1 MVDIGGLIHTY
12 GYLAVAV
19 GTLLEGETVLVAAG
33 VAAHH
38 GYLSLPTV
46 IVVATLG
53 GFLGDQIFF
62 FLGRRYGTVLL
73 VRFPSLQPRAAR
85 VTALLDRY
93 HVPLILAVRFLY
105 GLRTVGPA
113 AIGMSS
119 VSWVR
124 FSTLNLVGA
133 IVWAALFAGVGYG
146 LGQGLV
152 EAERALGVSQRWVL
166 ALFLLAVVVGW
177 VIAWRRKAARKQ
189 HRVP

>member
-1 MVDIGGLIHTY
+1 MDIGGLIHTY
-12 GYLAVAV
+12 GYLTVAV

-33 VAAHH
+33 VAVHH
-38 GYLSLPTV
+38 GYLSLPAV

-62 FLGRRYGTVLL
+62 FLGRRYGPMLL
-73 VRFPSLQPRAAR
+73 ARFPSLQPRAAR
-85 VTALLDRY
+85 VTTLLDRY
-93 HVPLILAVRFLY
+93 HVLLIPAVRFLY

-119 VSWVR
+119 VSWIR
-124 FSTLNLVGA
+124 FSTLNFVGA
-133 IVWAALFAGVGYG
+133 VVWAALFAGVGYG

-177 VIAWRRKAARKQ
+177 VIAWRRKVARKR

>member
-1 MVDIGGLIHTY
+1 MDIGGLIHTY
-12 GYLAVAV
+12 GYLTVAV

-33 VAAHH
+33 VAVHH
-38 GYLSLPTV
+38 GYLSLPAV

-62 FLGRRYGTVLL
+62 FLGRRYGPMLL
-73 VRFPSLQPRAAR
+73 ARFPSLQPRAAR
-85 VTALLDRY
+85 VTTLLDRY
-93 HVPLILAVRFLY
+93 HVLLIPAVRFLY

-119 VSWVR
+119 VSWIR
-124 FSTLNLVGA
+124 FSTLNFVGA
-133 IVWAALFAGVGYG
+133 VVWAALFAGVGYG

-177 VIAWRRKAARKQ
+177 VIAWRRKAARKR